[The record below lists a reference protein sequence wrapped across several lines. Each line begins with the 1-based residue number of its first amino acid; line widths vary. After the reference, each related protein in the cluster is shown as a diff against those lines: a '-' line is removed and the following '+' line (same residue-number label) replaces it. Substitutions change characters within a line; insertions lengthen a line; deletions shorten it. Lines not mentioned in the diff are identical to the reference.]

1 MSHASR
7 HLSTVV
13 AADPQRV
20 YAFAG
25 DPRNLP
31 RWAAGLG
38 GAVEEADGALVVD
51 GPMGRVTVRL
61 APANA
66 FGVLDHDVEL
76 PSGQRVHNPLRVL
89 AHPAGAEV
97 VFTLR
102 WLDGV
107 SAEEF
112 ERDASTVAA
121 DLERLRSL
129 AEAEAV

>member
-1 MSHASR
+1 MTHESR
-7 HLSTVV
+7 HLSTVI
-13 AADPQRV
+13 AADPRSV
-20 YAFAG
+20 YTFAG

-38 GAVEEADGALVVD
+38 GSVEEGDGVLVAE
-51 GPMGRVTVRL
+51 GPMGRVTVRF
-61 APANA
+61 APTNDY
-66 FGVLDHDVEL
+66 GVLDHDVEL
-76 PSGQRVHNPLRVL
+76 PSGVTVHNPLRVL

-102 WLDGV
+102 RLDGV

-121 DLERLRSL
+121 DLARLREL
-129 AEAEAV
+129 AEAEA

>member
-1 MSHASR
+1 MTHESR

-13 AADPQRV
+13 AADPRRV

-38 GAVEEADGALVVD
+38 GTVEELDGALVVD
-51 GPMGRVTVRL
+51 GPMGRVTVRF
-61 APANA
+61 APPND

-76 PSGQRVHNPLRVL
+76 PSGQTVHNPVRVF

-102 WLDGV
+102 RLDGV

-112 ERDASTVAA
+112 ERDASTVAS
-121 DLERLRSL
+121 DLERLREL
-129 AEAEAV
+129 AEAEA